1 MANKTVS
8 NLSELTTVSN
18 SDVLLVETATETL
31 KVTKGNLLK
40 EVNEQL
46 NAKSNASHTHD
57 EYVTENELNN
67 KGLATETFVTN
78 KIAEAQ
84 LGSGNSTVS
93 IFSGLKATF
102 YGDSLTERN
111 GHYTKGYHQWI
122 SDLLG
127 LESYQNFG
135 VSGYTIK
142 QIATKVQSTTATG
155 DVIFIMGGVNDQ
167 TFHKQ
172 LGTINDSM
180 DQDTTYGALKLLC
193 STLKSK
199 YPTKL
204 IVFITPHYQVKYPSN
219 LGITSY
225 EVSKAVKDVC
235 YLYAIPVYDNFQN
248 SGIYPQNA
256 TNKSTYTT
264 DGTHWNDLGH
274 EKVGRNI
281 AKYMLNTFA
290 HLTGVIINDE
300 EDDNT
305 GGDTGGGFD
314 GTYIGK
320 KVTFTSSRSVTHFH
334 VTPVIS
340 ANNIKSGDVL
350 RASLKLSNTSNIK
363 ANGAS
368 ANGGGIFGSASSGV
382 SDGLFAGQVDNGGN
396 FVNSTTDGVT
406 TIDSGN
412 MTLSNV
418 STPYLKVGML
428 VSTDNIP
435 ASGVIEELKVTVN
448 GAEQEIINLGGFF
461 AEEVCEFEDFEDI
474 GGDDNPG
481 DDDNEDTGGEFDGTY
496 IGKKVTFTGSRYN
509 GYHHLTAVISSDG
522 IKVGD
527 MIGRT
532 LKLSNTQNIPL
543 TGNIGNGG
551 TVFGANTIDV
561 ENGQFTGTVSV
572 EGNFTHSTTEGI
584 TTNSCADVTLSSVST
599 PYLKVPFMVGYT
611 SIPASGVI
619 EELKVTVNGVE
630 QEILNLGGFFPDE
643 TCTFK

>member
-8 NLSELTTVSN
+8 NLNELTTVSN

-363 ANGAS
+363 ANGAN

-382 SDGLFAGQVDNGGN
+382 SDGLFAGQVGNGN
-396 FVNSTTDGVT
+396 FVNSTTAEIT

-412 MTLSNV
+412 VTLGGV

-428 VSTDNIP
+428 VSTDNMP

-481 DDDNEDTGGEFDGTY
+481 DDDNENTGGEFDGTY
-496 IGKKVTFTGSRYN
+496 IGKKVTFTGARYDS
-509 GYHHLTAVISSDG
+509 YHHLTAVISADG
-522 IKVGD
+522 IKAGD
-527 MIGRT
+527 TIGRT

-561 ENGQFTGTVSV
+561 ENGQFTGTVSNDV
-572 EGNFTHSTTEGI
+572 TFTHSTPDGI

-619 EELKVTVNGVE
+619 EELKVTVNGLE
-630 QEILNLGGFFPDE
+630 QEILNLGGFFPEE
-643 TCTFK
+643 TCTLK